1 MTIEVTDA
9 AKQHLIKIGFD
20 PALGAR
26 PLRRAVQREIE
37 DKLSEQ
43 IMRGEL
49 SNASHIVVDVTDG
62 EFVFD
67 AKQNVPASI

>member
-1 MTIEVTDA
+1 
-9 AKQHLIKIGFD
+9 
-20 PALGAR
+20 
-26 PLRRAVQREIE
+26 VQREIE

-43 IMRGEL
+43 IKRGEL
-49 SNASHIVVDVTDG
+49 SNASHSVVDVTDG

>member
-1 MTIEVTDA
+1 
-9 AKQHLIKIGFD
+9 
-20 PALGAR
+20 
-26 PLRRAVQREIE
+26 VQREIE

-49 SNASHIVVDVTDG
+49 SSSSHIVVDVTDG

-67 AKQNVPASI
+67 TKQNVPASI